1 MTAPSDVLRQRFLG
15 SARAALERL
24 QQCAALLD
32 RDPRD
37 ANVLD
42 TLRRELHRLRGSSG
56 SYGFAEASERIGE
69 MEQRARTW
77 AIDPTLEAEHR
88 GAHLRRVV
96 DALHTAFGAA
106 PDRSDDFEVREIWC
120 VTPPPGR
127 VAEWSKVATTAGMR
141 FVVMAGSEF
150 SGRVDQ
156 RERPYAVIAPAD
168 IGRGLPMPD
177 GVPLVLLA
185 GDRHAPAPAGRSFG
199 AVTVVDHDIAA
210 DDLAVVIER
219 LAQRTSVTGGS
230 VVILDDDPMILVLSR
245 AICESAGLRAITLE
259 DPGQLFKTLD
269 DERPGVLLMDVQLP
283 GTTGFDLTRRL
294 RADAEWAALPIIL
307 FSADASKEARESAV
321 VAGADGFLPK
331 PVAPAEL
338 RTQLL
343 ARLDQVREY
352 RLTHGLNPAT
362 ALPEREVGL
371 REASQLFGALRREGG
386 ALSAALIRLRDPA
399 DEVRWPHLCARLAR
413 ALRETGATLAHH
425 DSLSLVATVR
435 DGYYPMLLALNTL
448 RAADPEGDEA
458 PWVLGLAEASVVE
471 PLHVEELWHAAAD
484 AAAVALTAR
493 QDNHVWT
500 REDSTRAPDV
510 VIVEDDPAFS
520 DLLEYALRQEGYTFR
535 VLRTGP
541 EALEALRAMP
551 VVALKP
557 LVLLDLDLP
566 GLDGHAIH
574 ERLLLERPRDF
585 QVVFL
590 SAHIGDA
597 DQVRALRAGAA
608 DYLAKPVSLRVLL
621 SKLPRWV
628 RQPRSAP

>member
-1 MTAPSDVLRQRFLG
+1 MTAPPDVLRERFLG
-15 SARAALERL
+15 SAHAALERL
-24 QQCAALLD
+24 QQCATMLD
-32 RDPRD
+32 LDPCD
-37 ANVLD
+37 ANALD
-42 TLRRELHRLRGSSG
+42 SLRRELHRLRGSSG
-56 SYGFAEASERIGE
+56 SYGFAEAGERIGE

-77 AIDPTLEAEHR
+77 AIDPTLDAEHR

-106 PDRSDDFEVREIWC
+106 PERSEDAELREIWC
-120 VTPPPGR
+120 VTPPPGH
-127 VAEWSKVATTAGMR
+127 VAEWSKVATTTGAR
-141 FVVMAGSEF
+141 FVVMSGSEF
-150 SGRVDQ
+150 SGRVGQ

-168 IGRGLPMPD
+168 VGRSLPMPD
-177 GVPLVLLA
+177 GVPLVLLS
-185 GDRHAPAPAGRSFG
+185 GDRHAPALASRSFG
-199 AVTVVDHDIAA
+199 AVTVVDQDIAA
-210 DDLAVVIER
+210 DDLVVVIER
-219 LAQRTSVTGGS
+219 LAQRTSVSGGC
-230 VVILDDDPMILVLSR
+230 VLILDDDPMILLLSR
-245 AICESAGLRAITLE
+245 AICESAGLRAVTLE
-259 DPGQLFKTLD
+259 DPAQLFRALE
-269 DERPGVLLMDVQLP
+269 DERPGVLLMDVQMP

-294 RADAEWAALPIIL
+294 RADPEWAALPVIL
-307 FSADASKEARESAV
+307 FSADASAEARESAV

-343 ARLDQVREY
+343 ARLDQVREH
-352 RLTHGLNPAT
+352 RLAHGLNPAT

-371 REASQLFGALRREGG
+371 REAGQLFGALRREGG
-386 ALSAALIRLRDPA
+386 VLSAALIRLRDSA
-399 DEVRWPHLCARLAR
+399 DEARWPQLCARLAR
-413 ALRETGATLAHH
+413 ALRKTGAILAHH

-448 RAADPEGDEA
+448 RAADPDGNEA
-458 PWVLGLAEASVVE
+458 AWVLGLAEASLVA

-484 AAAVALTAR
+484 AAAVALTSH

-500 REDSTRAPDV
+500 REDSTRPPDV

-520 DLLEYALRQEGYTFR
+520 DLVEYALHQEGYTFK

-541 EALEALRAMP
+541 EALEALRTMP

-566 GLDGHAIH
+566 GLDGHAVH
-574 ERLLLERPRDF
+574 ERLRMDRPRDF
-585 QVVFL
+585 VVVFL
-590 SAHIGDA
+590 SAHAGDA

-628 RQPRSAP
+628 RQPRSTP

>member
-1 MTAPSDVLRQRFLG
+1 MTSPTDVLRQRFLG

-77 AIDPTLEAEHR
+77 ALDPTLEAEHR

-96 DALHTAFGAA
+96 DGLYTAYGAA
-106 PDRSDDFEVREIWC
+106 PDRAAADEVREIWC

-127 VAEWSKVATTAGMR
+127 VAEWSKVATTTGMR

-150 SGRVDQ
+150 SGRVNQ

-168 IGRGLPMPD
+168 IGRSLPVPD
-177 GVPLVLLA
+177 GVPLVLLS
-185 GDRHAPAPAGRSFG
+185 GDQHAPAPASRSFG
-199 AVTVVDHDIAA
+199 AVTVVDQEVAA
-210 DDLAVVIER
+210 DDLAVIIER

-230 VVILDDDPMILVLSR
+230 VVILDDDPMILLLAR
-245 AICESAGLRAITLE
+245 AICEGAGLRVVTLE
-259 DPGQLFKTLD
+259 DPALLARTLE

-283 GTTGFDLTRRL
+283 GTTGFDITRRL
-294 RADAEWAALPIIL
+294 RADPEWAELPVIL
-307 FSADASKEARESAV
+307 FSADAGKEARESAV

-331 PVAPAEL
+331 PVAPTEL

-343 ARLDQVREY
+343 ARLEQVRAH
-352 RLTHGLNPAT
+352 RLAHGLNPAT
-362 ALPEREVGL
+362 SLPEREVGL

-386 ALSAALIRLRDPA
+386 PLSAALIRLRDPA

-413 ALRETGATLAHH
+413 ALRGTGAMLAHH

-435 DGYYPMLLALNTL
+435 DGYYPMLLALNAL
-448 RAADPEGDEA
+448 RAADPDGDEA

-500 REDSTRAPDV
+500 RVDSTRAPDV
-510 VIVEDDPAFS
+510 VIVEDDPAFA

-590 SAHIGDA
+590 SAHVGDA